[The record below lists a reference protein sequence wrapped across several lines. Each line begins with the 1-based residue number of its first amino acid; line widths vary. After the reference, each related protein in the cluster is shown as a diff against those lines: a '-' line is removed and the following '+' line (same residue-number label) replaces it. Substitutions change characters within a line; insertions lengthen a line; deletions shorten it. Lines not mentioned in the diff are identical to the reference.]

1 MCLRLHSWQLA
12 ELGFEPRK
20 LDSTAPAVNCGDCA
34 GTICSPPEPGARP
47 NLLAEPHRR
56 WARLHVSRR
65 ALRHA
70 AAALGW
76 AGLVRT

>member
-1 MCLRLHSWQLA
+1 MSLRSQSWQLA

-20 LDSTAPAVNCGDCA
+20 LDSMAPAVNCGDRA
-34 GTICSPPEPGARP
+34 GTTCSPPKPGARP
-47 NLLAEPHRR
+47 NLLAELHRR
-56 WARLHVSRR
+56 WARLRVSRR